1 MGSNLPK
8 CSRRG
13 ADICAQNLLKS
24 GPPPQNDQSR
34 YGKHRVFEPVS
45 TEHCVRTRT
54 STRVCVSGATV
65 SRGHVRTQ
73 RTQPQNCRLYFAATS
88 GVCLIRSGAV
98 GFQKKL
104 TIAKKIKVAKVR
116 GRSNLPK
123 SRRPLT
129 PLVPPGGRR
138 VGAGCGGRAPSRR
151 AGPTG
156 AARHNKTAAE
166 QAGNIKPK
174 LRTVLSLCMSI
185 VTEPCSLSGTAF
197 IRLYRYQL
205 SPVERNNN
213 TPPLSVVC
221 SVLFTVP
228 PRGVL

>member
-1 MGSNLPK
+1 MHTKPAKKWPTAPERPK
-8 CSRRG
+8 PLR
-13 ADICAQNLLKS
+13 
-24 GPPPQNDQSR
+24 
-34 YGKHRVFEPVS
+34 GKHRVFEPVS

-54 STRVCVSGATV
+54 RVCVSGATV

-73 RTQPQNCRLYFAATS
+73 RKPQ
-88 GVCLIRSGAV
+88 
-98 GFQKKL
+98 
-104 TIAKKIKVAKVR
+104 KVAKVR
-116 GRSNLPK
+116 ARARIK
-123 SRRPLT
+123 SAKVAPTPYASSTPRWAQGGSRVRRASAEP
-129 PLVPPGGRR
+129 
-138 VGAGCGGRAPSRR
+138 R

-205 SPVERNNN
+205 SPVERND

>member
-1 MGSNLPK
+1 MQVLPGVLDAK
-8 CSRRG
+8 NEPLWG
-13 ADICAQNLLKS
+13 QICQSALGGEQMCTQNLLKS

-34 YGKHRVFEPVS
+34 YAVNIGCSNLCPLSTVS
-45 TEHCVRTRT
+45 GRGQE
-54 STRVCVSGATV
+54 CVSPERQCPEDMSGH
-65 SRGHVRTQ
+65 RG
-73 RTQPQNCRLYFAATS
+73 PS
-88 GVCLIRSGAV
+88 P
-98 GFQKKL
+98 KKL
-104 TIAKKIKVAKVR
+104 LKCGPGR
-116 GRSNLPK
+116 GSNLPK

-205 SPVERNNN
+205 SPVERND

>member
-1 MGSNLPK
+1 VVEWLRKGGAVDALGSSTTADGRTTTRGLLHAAAANDRLEMVRELLK
-8 CSRRG
+8 RG
-13 ADICAQNLLKS
+13 ASVDLPTSFGSTALMNAAGYSHLSIVLVLLQHSANPDLQNNYGVSALMAAAGEGHEACVQALLRAKA
-24 GPPPQNDQSR
+24 N
-34 YGKHRVFEPVS
+34 
-45 TEHCVRTRT
+45 TE
-54 STRVCVSGATV
+54 
-65 SRGHVRTQ
+65 
-73 RTQPQNCRLYFAATS
+73 L
-88 GVCLIRSGAV
+88 
-98 GFQKKL
+98 
-104 TIAKKIKVAKVR
+104 
-116 GRSNLPK
+116 
-123 SRRPLT
+123 
-129 PLVPPGGRR
+129 
-138 VGAGCGGRAPSRR
+138 
-151 AGPTG
+151 G

-205 SPVERNNN
+205 SPVERND

>member
-1 MGSNLPK
+1 MHTKPAKKWPTAPERPK
-8 CSRRG
+8 PLR
-13 ADICAQNLLKS
+13 
-24 GPPPQNDQSR
+24 
-34 YGKHRVFEPVS
+34 GKHRVFEPVS

-54 STRVCVSGATV
+54 RVCVSGATV

-73 RTQPQNCRLYFAATS
+73 RKQPQ
-88 GVCLIRSGAV
+88 
-98 GFQKKL
+98 
-104 TIAKKIKVAKVR
+104 KVAKVR
-116 GRSNLPK
+116 ARARIK
-123 SRRPLT
+123 SAKVAPTPYT

-205 SPVERNNN
+205 SPVERND